1 METSSSREL
10 PSKTIMLVEDE
21 AMSAMDL
28 KEDLLRLGYQVPAV
42 VASGEAAVRLAGEI
56 RPDLILM
63 DIVLDGPMS
72 GIDAAA
78 AIRKSQAIPII
89 YLTAHTDEETIDKA
103 KLTEP
108 FGYLPKPCNT
118 ATMMSMIEVA
128 LYKHKIDTEIRRL
141 ERRSFA
147 GELSKGATKLHE
159 ADIAIRVLME
169 QRERERRE
177 FEGDVHENVT
187 KLVMPSLRALE
198 KSRLTE
204 AQRILV
210 EAIKINL
217 QLLTDAHGGQFGGSA
232 SLLSSTEMQVANFVR
247 AGKSTK
253 EIAQFL
259 NVAASTI
266 NTHRDSI
273 RKKMGIKNTKMN
285 LKKILQSMV

>member
-1 METSSSREL
+1 MEAVQSRIS
-10 PSKTIMLVEDE
+10 PDKTIMLVEDE
-21 AMSAMDL
+21 AVSAMDL
-28 KEDLLRLGYQVPAV
+28 REDLMRLGYHVPAV
-42 VASGEAAVRLAGEI
+42 VACGEEAVRLAGEI

-63 DIVLDGPMS
+63 DIMLEGPMS

-78 AIRKSQAIPII
+78 AIRKSHAIPII
-89 YLTAHTDEETIDKA
+89 YLTAHTDEETINKA

-108 FGYLPKPCNT
+108 FGYLPKPCT
-118 ATMMSMIEVA
+118 MATMMSMIEVA
-128 LYKHKIDTEIRRL
+128 LYKSKIDDEIRRQ

-147 GELSKGATKLHE
+147 GELSKGAVRLHE

-169 QRERERRE
+169 QRDRERHE
-177 FEGDVHENVT
+177 LEGDVQANIS
-187 KLVMPSLRALE
+187 KLVLPPLHALE
-198 KSRLTE
+198 KSCLTE

-210 EAIKINL
+210 EAIKLNL
-217 QLLTDAHGGQFGGSA
+217 QLLTETHGGRLGGSA
-232 SLLSSTEMQVANFVR
+232 ALLSSTEIQVANFVK

-259 NVAASTI
+259 NVAPSTI

-273 RKKMGIKNTKMN
+273 RKKMGIKNTKTN